1 MLLLCSLRLS
11 NLTITVIGAGGNTFS
26 AIRTGKGVNRV
37 STNQDMNLLSVYDPT
52 PIEIVQTKGE
62 KIKNANPIGIV
73 ILELSGNIIR
83 WRTVCLHS
91 WLQERA
97 FTAISRRVASQHKLP
112 FLQHVWTQP
121 CTLVLRL
128 QLR

>member
-62 KIKNANPIGIV
+62 TDSKCIL
-73 ILELSGNIIR
+73 LEL
-83 WRTVCLHS
+83 
-91 WLQERA
+91 
-97 FTAISRRVASQHKLP
+97 
-112 FLQHVWTQP
+112 
-121 CTLVLRL
+121 
-128 QLR
+128 

>member
-1 MLLLCSLRLS
+1 MMLLLCSLRLS

-62 KIKNANPIGIV
+62 
-73 ILELSGNIIR
+73 
-83 WRTVCLHS
+83 TD
-91 WLQERA
+91 
-97 FTAISRRVASQHKLP
+97 
-112 FLQHVWTQP
+112 
-121 CTLVLRL
+121 
-128 QLR
+128 